1 MRSTFLSTLASTSTA
16 DSPSPLAL
24 FPLLISSR
32 SLLSPSPLS
41 LSSLSLLLS
50 PLPRTRQYP
59 PSLFSQL
66 VGLPMYAYAYW
77 VKQPYTVK
85 TCPDGTTTIAY
96 QFATSGSTCGSYIGN
111 NGQYLYKD
119 LVSKFSP
126 TSGFR
131 KIQEASYAHTWTL
144 YNPTT
149 SEFISCVARL
159 LLARSSS
166 LPPLALSR
174 PLSLPSFALSLA
186 RPSLSLPPSLL
197 PRRHRADARALP
209 SPSPSRSPSPSPLA
223 LQDRR
228 AGHDLVQGAPGVPLP
243 GRRRQLLRL
252 LGRHERR
259 PLGAGRPVRPHD

>member
-1 MRSTFLSTLASTSTA
+1 
-16 DSPSPLAL
+16 
-24 FPLLISSR
+24 
-32 SLLSPSPLS
+32 
-41 LSSLSLLLS
+41 
-50 PLPRTRQYP
+50 
-59 PSLFSQL
+59 
-66 VGLPMYAYAYW
+66 MYAYAYW

-166 LPPLALSR
+166 LPPPR
-174 PLSLPSFALSLA
+174 PLS
-186 RPSLSLPPSLL
+186 PSLSSLFRSFPRPTFSLL
-197 PRRHRADARALP
+197 P
-209 SPSPSRSPSPSPLA
+209 SLA
-223 LQDRR
+223 SSAAAQS
-228 AGHDLVQGAPGVPLP
+228 
-243 GRRRQLLRL
+243 
-252 LGRHERR
+252 
-259 PLGAGRPVRPHD
+259 